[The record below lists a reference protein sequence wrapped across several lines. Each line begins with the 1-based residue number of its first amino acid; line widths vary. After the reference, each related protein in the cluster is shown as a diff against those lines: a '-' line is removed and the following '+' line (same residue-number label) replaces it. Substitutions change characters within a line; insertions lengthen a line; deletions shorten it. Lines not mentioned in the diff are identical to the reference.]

1 MSRPLPRPWR
11 RGRLHAAAAL
21 LALATTTVAVQAQ
34 AQAQP
39 DDACRLG
46 DPNTDRDVVPGCKL
60 GADERLALTP
70 QALRHLHFDR
80 DGLALLSVGAR
91 FYYVRADG
99 RSLPVITWD
108 NGPDGFTE
116 GLTRGIFHGRIGF
129 YDRRL
134 REVIAPVHDFAWP
147 FEHGVAEVCDGCSA
161 GTPDAD
167 GHTPM
172 QGGRWYSIDR
182 HNREVPAPKR

>member
-1 MSRPLPRPWR
+1 MSRHPRHGGGLRVAVAVFAVFAAVTALGAMPV
-11 RGRLHAAAAL
+11 AAAQP
-21 LALATTTVAVQAQ
+21 ATE
-34 AQAQP
+34 
-39 DDACRLG
+39 ACRLG
-46 DPNTDRDVVPGCKL
+46 DPNTDRPVVPGCRL

-70 QALRHLHFDR
+70 QALRGLHFDR

-129 YDRRL
+129 YDRQL

-147 FEHGVAEVCDGCSA
+147 FEHGVAAVCDGCSA

-182 HNREVPAPKR
+182 HNREVPALKR

>member
-1 MSRPLPRPWR
+1 MR
-11 RGRLHAAAAL
+11 RHRRHGGGLRVADAVFAVFAAVTALGAMPAAAAQP
-21 LALATTTVAVQAQ
+21 ATE
-34 AQAQP
+34 
-39 DDACRLG
+39 ACRLG
-46 DPNTDRDVVPGCKL
+46 DPNTDRPLVPGCRL

-70 QALRHLHFDR
+70 QALRGLHFDR

-129 YDRRL
+129 YDRQL

-147 FEHGVAEVCDGCSA
+147 FEHGVAAVCDGCSA
-161 GTPDAD
+161 GTPDTD

-182 HNREVPAPKR
+182 HNREVSALKH

>member
-1 MSRPLPRPWR
+1 MRRLRPHG
-11 RGRLHAAAAL
+11 GRLRAAVALFAAL
-21 LALATTTVAVQAQ
+21 AALGTVPAIA
-34 AQAQP
+34 AQP
-39 DDACRLG
+39 AADACRLG
-46 DPNTDRDVVPGCKL
+46 DPNTDRPVVPGCRL
-60 GADERLALTP
+60 GADERLVLTP
-70 QALRHLHFDR
+70 QALRRLHFDR

-108 NGPDGFTE
+108 NGADGFTE
-116 GLTRGIFHGRIGF
+116 GLTRGIVHGRIGF
-129 YDRRL
+129 YDRQL

-161 GTPDAD
+161 GTPDGD

>member
-1 MSRPLPRPWR
+1 MNRLLPRPWR
-11 RGRLHAAAAL
+11 RGRLRAAAAL
-21 LALATTTVAVQAQ
+21 LALATTAAAVQ

-46 DPNTDRDVVPGCKL
+46 DPTTDRDVVPDCRL
-60 GADERLALTP
+60 GADERLLLTP

-80 DGLALLSVGAR
+80 DGLALLSVGTR

-129 YDRRL
+129 YDRQL

-147 FEHGVAEVCDGCSA
+147 FEHGVAAVCDGCSA
-161 GTPDAD
+161 GTPDTD

-182 HNREVPAPKR
+182 HNREVPAPKH

>member
-1 MSRPLPRPWR
+1 MRRRRPHS
-11 RGRLHAAAAL
+11 GRLR
-21 LALATTTVAVQAQ
+21 VAVAVC
-34 AQAQP
+34 AGFAACTALGTVPATAAQP
-39 DDACRLG
+39 AIEACRLG
-46 DPNTDRDVVPGCKL
+46 DPNSDRPVVPGCRL
-60 GADERLALTP
+60 GADERLLLTP

-80 DGLALLSVGAR
+80 DGLALLSVGTR

-129 YDRRL
+129 YDRQL

-147 FEHGVAEVCDGCSA
+147 FEHGVAAVCDGCSA
-161 GTPDAD
+161 DTPDTD

>member
-1 MSRPLPRPWR
+1 MNRLLPRPWR
-11 RGRLHAAAAL
+11 RGRLRAAAAL
-21 LALATTTVAVQAQ
+21 LALATTAAAVQ

-46 DPNTDRDVVPGCKL
+46 DPTTDRDVVPGCRL
-60 GADERLALTP
+60 GADERLLLTP
-70 QALRHLHFDR
+70 QALRRLPFDR
-80 DGLALLSVGAR
+80 DGLALLTVGAR

-129 YDRRL
+129 YDRQL

-147 FEHGVAEVCDGCSA
+147 FEHGVAAVCDGCSA
-161 GTPDAD
+161 GTPDTD

-182 HNREVPAPKR
+182 HNREVPAPKH

>member
-1 MSRPLPRPWR
+1 MSRPPLHV
-11 RGRLHAAAAL
+11 GRLRMAAGV
-21 LALATTTVAVQAQ
+21 LALAALGIAPAAT
-34 AQAQP
+34 AQP
-39 DDACRLG
+39 AAETCRLG
-46 DPNTDRDVVPGCKL
+46 DPTTERPIVPGCRL
-60 GADERLALTP
+60 GADGRLALTP
-70 QALRHLHFDR
+70 QALRRLHFDR

-108 NGPDGFTE
+108 NAADGFTE
-116 GLTRGIFHGRIGF
+116 GLTRGIVDGRIGF
-129 YDRRL
+129 YDRQL

-147 FEHGVAEVCDGCSA
+147 FEHGVAQVCDGCRA

-167 GHTPM
+167 GHTSM

-182 HNREVPAPKR
+182 HNREVPTPTR